1 MTMEGRLAA
10 CLVSTFALEAL
21 EAAGMILEH
30 CEVARRRRQLVLY
43 AVKKAI
49 VSSCG
54 QTRRESVQVGAGA
67 ASQRCECQQKYVVA
81 ESGCTEEIRRFQD
94 CCLRFL
100 PELG

>member
-21 EAAGMILEH
+21 EAADMIPEH
-30 CEVARRRRQLVLY
+30 CEVARRRRQLAPY

-49 VSSCG
+49 GSSCG

-67 ASQRCECQQKYVVA
+67 ASQRCGCQQRYVVA
-81 ESGCTEEIRRFQD
+81 ESGCTGEIRRFQD
-94 CCLRFL
+94 CYLHFPL
-100 PELG
+100 VLG